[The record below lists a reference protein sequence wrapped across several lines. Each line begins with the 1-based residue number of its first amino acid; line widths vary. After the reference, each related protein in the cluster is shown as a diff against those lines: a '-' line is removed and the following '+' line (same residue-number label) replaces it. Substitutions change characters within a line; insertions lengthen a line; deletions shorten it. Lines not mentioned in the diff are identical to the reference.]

1 MIISDGQQRD
11 LAIQRFGEGNGNPLQ
26 YSCLENPIDR
36 GAWQAM
42 VHGVSE
48 SQTRLKR
55 LSTHAD
61 MYTLLNLKRIIDK
74 DLLYGTGN
82 SAQCYVEWIPLF
94 FKSH

>member
-1 MIISDGQQRD
+1 
-11 LAIQRFGEGNGNPLQ
+11 
-26 YSCLENPIDR
+26 
-36 GAWQAM
+36 M

>member
-1 MIISDGQQRD
+1 
-11 LAIQRFGEGNGNPLQ
+11 
-26 YSCLENPIDR
+26 
-36 GAWQAM
+36 M

-82 SAQCYVEWIPLF
+82 SAQC
-94 FKSH
+94 